1 MEQNK
6 KAVEKAQTMKI
17 SSLAEYQEGSI
28 VSRTLI
34 DKKAGTVTFF
44 AFDEGQ
50 GLSEHVAPFDALVSV
65 LDGEAEVAV
74 SEKIYHVKEGEM
86 IILPANKPHALK
98 AVRKFKM
105 MLVMIKAL

>member
-6 KAVEKAQTMKI
+6 KAVEKAQTMKMI
-17 SSLAEYQEGSI
+17 SLAEYQEGSI

-50 GLSEHVAPFDALVSV
+50 GLSEHVAPYDALVSV
-65 LDGEAEVAV
+65 LDGEAEVAI
-74 SEKIYHVKEGEM
+74 SEKIYRIKEGEM

-98 AVRKFKM
+98 AIRKFKM
-105 MLVMIKAL
+105 MLIMIKA

>member
-6 KAVEKAQTMKI
+6 QAVEKAQTFKMV
-17 SSLAEYQEGSI
+17 SLAEYQEGSV

-50 GLSEHVAPFDALVSV
+50 GLSEHVAPYDALVSV
-65 LDGEAEVAV
+65 LDGEAEVAI
-74 SEKIYHVKEGEM
+74 SEKIYRIKEGEM
-86 IILPANKPHALK
+86 IILPANKSHSLK
-98 AVRKFKM
+98 AIKKFKM
-105 MLVMIKAL
+105 MLIMIKA

>member
-6 KAVEKAQTMKI
+6 QAVEKAQTIKMV
-17 SSLAEYQEGSI
+17 SLAEYQEGSV

-50 GLSEHVAPFDALVSV
+50 VSCFLQGLSL
-65 LDGEAEVAV
+65 
-74 SEKIYHVKEGEM
+74 I
-86 IILPANKPHALK
+86 
-98 AVRKFKM
+98 
-105 MLVMIKAL
+105 